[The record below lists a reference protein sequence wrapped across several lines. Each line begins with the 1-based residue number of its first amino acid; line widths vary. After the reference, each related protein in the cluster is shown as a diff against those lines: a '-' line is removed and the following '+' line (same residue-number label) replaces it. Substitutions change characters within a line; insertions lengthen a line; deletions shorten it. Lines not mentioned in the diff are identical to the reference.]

1 MVREDFTITE
11 KALPEGSVE
20 LGDLYLV
27 EAGLDPVEV
36 PAHPV
41 HGETLGR
48 AQPRVDHAPDVG
60 EAVPGHLAS
69 VDPANEGFNTISA
82 VFENTFILG
91 SFILRLKT

>member
-1 MVREDFTITE
+1 MSKSQSEFPSPKKLCRALHSDQITE
-11 KALPEGSVE
+11 KALPEGSVD

-69 VDPANEGFNTISA
+69 VDPANKGMKE
-82 VFENTFILG
+82 
-91 SFILRLKT
+91 

>member
-11 KALPEGSVE
+11 KALPEGSVD

-41 HGETLGR
+41 HCEPLGR
-48 AQPRVDHAPDVG
+48 AQPRVDHSPDVG
-60 EAVPGHLAS
+60 EAVPGHLPS
-69 VDPANEGFNTISA
+69 VDPGNEVFNTTISA
-82 VFENTFILG
+82 VFENTFILV
-91 SFILRLKT
+91 L